1 MIVQPSLN
9 ADFTACAAEGRAE
22 ILARRV
28 ANRQPKT
35 KNQKPTTNKRTR
47 GGTRT
52 HTALRPTVFE
62 TVASTDSATRAKC
75 CGIMQPACFG
85 PHDTA
90 RMIHARSSVSLKIS

>member
-75 CGIMQPACFG
+75 CDKMQLACFG
-85 PHDTA
+85 PDRKST
-90 RMIHARSSVSLKIS
+90 RLNSSHVAISY